1 MLHSVAIPGKLNYLG
16 GDFMSTYMSYYVT
29 WDANHFSLNSYKYRL
44 CLLRGSGGQRKS
56 FQRMRWFHGCIFE
69 LTVAYGIGI
78 DSFLAA
84 GIYFFVWKVLTNHTF
99 FPKINMPQSR
109 RPHWPTQKGPTVQDD
124 RTLHVEPSR
133 SAGSGK
139 ICRRHPHSE
148 RSKHWSLLWNLVKGC
163 ILLAMT

>member
-1 MLHSVAIPGKLNYLG
+1 
-16 GDFMSTYMSYYVT
+16 MSTYMSYYVT

-84 GIYFFVWKVLTNHTF
+84 GIYFLCGKYWQITPSFQKLICHNQGGPIGLPKKDQLCKMTGPYMWNPAAQQEAAKFADGIHT
-99 FPKINMPQSR
+99 R
-109 RPHWPTQKGPTVQDD
+109 RD
-124 RTLHVEPSR
+124 PSIDLYCEIWLR
-133 SAGSGK
+133 GAS
-139 ICRRHPHSE
+139 C
-148 RSKHWSLLWNLVKGC
+148 
-163 ILLAMT
+163 